1 MLDSWASSLSR
12 ILTLAC
18 SRSLSLQVSESGRA
32 GPQGLEDPVTASGTH
47 IPTPLSPQP
56 MITPSL
62 QLLPFTPTLGVS
74 LSIPLVALL
83 SAHLLSDVYIP
94 GWIQDSVG

>member
-1 MLDSWASSLSR
+1 MYSDQMLSLA
-12 ILTLAC
+12 LFV
-18 SRSLSLQVSESGRA
+18 SLSLQVSESGRA

-47 IPTPLSPQP
+47 IPTPLCPQP

-62 QLLPFTPTLGVS
+62 QLLPFTPTLGIS

-83 SAHLLSDVYIP
+83 SAHLLSDVCIP
-94 GWIQDSVG
+94 GWIQDSMG